1 MSERPRALLVCPG
14 GGPTGMAPPGS
25 LADHPLVGAV
35 DAMRLEYGLEPLAEL
50 DRAPFDPSRH
60 LRPANAAPALFVRTL
75 LDAERIEEDLEI
87 AVVVGSS
94 VGWYA
99 ALAVSGALPIGDAF
113 RLVQEVSLLRE
124 DAAAQGGGQVI
135 YPLLDSRWQPSA
147 DAQAA
152 VADVLT
158 DPGAAAHPAFE
169 SIDFGGFVVLAGDE
183 IGLGRLMEQLPA
195 VRHGERHFPLRLA
208 AQGPEHSPLAEG
220 VAEAAS
226 DRLSSL
232 GWRAPRLPLVDGR
245 AARWSPWSTDPATLR
260 DHTLG
265 PQLVEPYRFS
275 LGLRVALREY
285 APDHVVV
292 AGGRGGMMAIVGQV
306 IVGEGYRGLRSRA
319 AFETAQRSARP
330 LVLSV
335 GSAA

>member
-25 LADHPLVGAV
+25 LADHPLIGAV

-50 DRAPFDPSRH
+50 NRTPFDPSRH
-60 LRPANAAPALFVRTL
+60 LRPANAAPGLFVRTL
-75 LDAERIEEDLEI
+75 LDAERVEEDLGI

-113 RLVQEVSLLRE
+113 RLVQEVSLIRE
-124 DAAAQGGGQVI
+124 DAMRQGGGQVI
-135 YPLLDSRWQPSA
+135 YPLLDSRWRPSA
-147 DAQAA
+147 DARAA
-152 VADVLT
+152 VADVLS
-158 DPGAAAHPAFE
+158 DAGAGAHPAFE

-183 IGLGRLMEQLPA
+183 AGVGRLLQQLP
-195 VRHGERHFPLRLA
+195 VVQVGERRFPLRLA
-208 AQGPEHSPLAEG
+208 MQGPDHTPLAEG
-220 VAEAAS
+220 VAEAAA

-232 GWRAPRLPLVDGR
+232 GWRAPRVPLVDGR
-245 AARWSPWSTDPATLR
+245 GARWSPWSTDPASLR

-265 PQLVEPYRFS
+265 AQLVEPYHFGV
-275 LGLRVALREY
+275 GLRVALREY

-292 AGGRGGMMAIVGQV
+292 AGAGGGMMAIVGQV
-306 IVGEGYRGLRSRA
+306 IVEEGYRGLRSRA
-319 AFETAQRSARP
+319 AFEAAQRSARP

-335 GSAA
+335 GAA